1 MKVIIHP
8 GAHGTNEDRLTK
20 TLLRNRDRF
29 LAKGC
34 MVPGPNKYRVLLK
47 ECVAAARVHAP
58 SPAACDVLWDAILE
72 GEKATRVVLT
82 NQHFFGSQREA
93 LENQKFYPEAGPRL
107 RALQALLPD
116 DEIELMMAI
125 RSPIG
130 FLPAMLEH
138 AHPNR
143 RASVLSSAD
152 LTQMRWSELF
162 IRIRQAVPN
171 IAITVW
177 CQEDVPLLWPQL
189 LRRFGGLEEG
199 AGVAGSLSILREILS
214 DEGFSRLRSYLSA
227 HPDLTEDL
235 RRRVY
240 MAFLDKYA
248 RDDELEEDVQIP
260 GWTADFVDRI
270 EALYDR
276 DVQHI
281 SAIPGVTMLTP

>member
-34 MVPGPNKYRVLLK
+34 MVPGPAKYRVLLK
-47 ECVAAARVHAP
+47 ECVAAARVHPP
-58 SPAACDVLWDAILE
+58 SPAACEVLWDAILE
-72 GEKATRVVLT
+72 GEQASRVVLT
-82 NQHFFGSQREA
+82 NQHFFGSQRDA
-93 LENQKFYPEAGPRL
+93 LENQRFYPEAGPRL
-107 RALQALLPD
+107 RALETLLPD

-130 FLPAMLEH
+130 FLPAMLEK

-143 RASVLSSAD
+143 RAAVLSSAD
-152 LTQMRWSELF
+152 LTKMRWSELF

-171 IAITVW
+171 MAVTVW
-177 CQEDVPLLWPQL
+177 CQEDLPLLWPQL
-189 LRRFGGLEEG
+189 LRRFGGLEDG
-199 AGVAGSLSILREILS
+199 AWIAGGMDILGEILS
-214 DEGFSRLRSYLSA
+214 PEGLTRLRAYLKM
-227 HPDLTEDL
+227 HPDLPEPL

-240 MAFLDKYA
+240 AAFLDKYA
-248 RDDELEEDVQIP
+248 RDDEIEEDVQIP
-260 GWTADFVDRI
+260 GWTPDFVDHV

-281 SAIPGVTMLTP
+281 AAIPGVTMLTP